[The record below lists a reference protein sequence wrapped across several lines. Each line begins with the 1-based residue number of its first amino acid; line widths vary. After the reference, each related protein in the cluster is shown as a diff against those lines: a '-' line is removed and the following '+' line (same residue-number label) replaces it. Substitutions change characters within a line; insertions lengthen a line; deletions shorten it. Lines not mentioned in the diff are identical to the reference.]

1 MVKAKG
7 RPKVPASRRRTEI
20 LRFFVTKSED
30 QKIREAANHRHLT
43 LSEYLRRAALSLAER
58 GK

>member
-1 MVKAKG
+1 MAKQG
-7 RPKVPASRRRTEI
+7 RPKVPASRKRTKI

-30 QKIREAANHRHLT
+30 LKIREAASLRHLT
-43 LSEYLRRAALSLAER
+43 LSEFLRSAALSLAEG

>member
-1 MVKAKG
+1 MIKRG
-7 RPKVPASRRRTEI
+7 RPTLPASRKRTEI

-30 QKIREAANHRHLT
+30 SKIREAAYSRHLT
-43 LSEYLRRAALSLAER
+43 VSEFLRSAALSVAEG